1 MKKKFA
7 AILCTFVLLL
17 ACLCLPAF
25 AAGKPNVELSTLQV
39 VWGPNRAESPA
50 IYCRNN
56 TSKTIKYLEW
66 YVTAYNRVDD
76 PIPGMA
82 TQKLTAVGPTEPF
95 RVIRETSSP
104 LKTNYFME
112 DDNPFKYYKET
123 K

>member
-39 VWGPNRAESPA
+39 VWGSNRAESPA

-66 YVTAYNRVDD
+66 YVTAYNRVGD

-82 TQKLTAVGPTEPF
+82 KANGSRT
-95 RVIRETSSP
+95 
-104 LKTNYFME
+104 
-112 DDNPFKYYKET
+112 D
-123 K
+123 